1 MAVVIIFM
9 IRFFIE
15 DFVLMSLFRFVL
27 RHVAWLALV
36 VCVSVHAQKNC
47 NWEELQN
54 HAPEI
59 RPGVNTIMKGFLD
72 NVTRQP

>member
-1 MAVVIIFM
+1 MVEATVSGDGIHRTVQYAVWRGDVEPE
-9 IRFFIE
+9 RGYSRE
-15 DFVLMSLFRFVL
+15 L
-27 RHVAWLALV
+27 
-36 VCVSVHAQKNC
+36 VSVHAQKNC

-59 RPGVNTIMKGFLD
+59 IGDVNTIMKGFLD